1 MTLRMLDSTACGR
14 ATGGARPGAGG
25 LAFGWRRKKGSW
37 AERRNRAEWSGDLGR
52 LQREWARAC

>member
-37 AERRNRAEWSGDLGR
+37 AEWSGDLGR